1 MSNVKPQMMR
11 AFAIALT
18 LLLVTTVSGECQV
31 PPTEQLPHWA
41 QDQWKSLSRSR
52 KLEVATWLNP
62 FVWRLDFDGD
72 SKVDVAVLVRS
83 SSGKQGIALLLR
95 NGKNYVLG
103 AGTAFGNGGDDFSW
117 LDTWTVAE
125 RGSLQHR
132 YEGKPFRIKTEGLI
146 VIKSESAG
154 GLIHLENGSPT
165 WQQQSD

>member
-1 MSNVKPQMMR
+1 MMR
-11 AFAIALT
+11 AHAIALA
-18 LLLVTTVSGECQV
+18 LLIIAVSGQCQV
-31 PPTEQLPHWA
+31 PPVDQLPQWA
-41 QDQWKSLSRSR
+41 QDQWKALSKSN
-52 KLEVATWLNP
+52 KLEIATHLNP

-72 SKVDVAVLVRS
+72 SRVDIAVFVRS

-95 NGKNYVLG
+95 SGKNYVLG
-103 AGTAFGNGGDDFSW
+103 AGTTLGNGGDDFSW

-132 YEGKPFRIKTEGLI
+132 YESKPFRINTDGLI

-154 GLIHLENGSPT
+154 GLIYLKSGKPT